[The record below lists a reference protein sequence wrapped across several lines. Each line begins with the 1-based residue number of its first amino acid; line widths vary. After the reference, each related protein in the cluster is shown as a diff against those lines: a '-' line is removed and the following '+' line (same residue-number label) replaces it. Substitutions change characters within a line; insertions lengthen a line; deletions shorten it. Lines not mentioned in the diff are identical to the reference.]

1 MKAPKILLIL
11 LFLAAALSLQAQVD
25 GVDPNLLDQ
34 ILYLKIDARLL
45 SAEGEL
51 LWQMENTAY
60 TISGRTVDVR
70 LEGSNLTAIS
80 RLTPYRQENDTVLLV
95 AQGEVW
101 YSPDKQAERKY
112 YSGMTS
118 IPVALGESALFFPLG
133 VQSRENR
140 NAFILEIEITVD
152 LFTRQAQS
160 S

>member
-1 MKAPKILLIL
+1 MKAPKPLLIL
-11 LFLAAALSLQAQVD
+11 LFLVAALSLQAQVD
-25 GVDPNLLDQ
+25 GVDPELLNQ
-34 ILYLKIDARLL
+34 ILHLEIDVRLL

-70 LEGSNLTAIS
+70 LEGTNLLAIS
-80 RLTPYRQENDTVLLV
+80 RLTPYRQKDESVLLV

-101 YSPDKQAERKY
+101 YTPEKQADRQY

-133 VQSRENR
+133 VRSEKNR

-152 LFTRQAQS
+152 LFTRQAQTS
-160 S
+160 